1 MAKPTQF
8 IRPNTQKGQQEE
20 DLKSETILSEHL
32 PKIAREDNAGIRKP
46 VFQKNSQGRFEGVN
60 TGVLCAD
67 STAVSDRHES
77 NRKADHL

>member
-32 PKIAREDNAGIRKP
+32 LRIAREDNAETRKP
-46 VFQKNSQGRFEGVN
+46 VFD
-60 TGVLCAD
+60 GVLCAD